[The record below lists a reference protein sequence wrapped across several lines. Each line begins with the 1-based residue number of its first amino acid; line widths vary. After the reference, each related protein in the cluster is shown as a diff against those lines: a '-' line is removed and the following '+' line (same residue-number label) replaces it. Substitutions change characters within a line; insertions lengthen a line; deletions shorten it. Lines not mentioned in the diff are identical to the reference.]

1 MVRNWNEQN
10 YIRKDKSSQKCCI
23 LPGKSEFSGG
33 GGKFYLKQKK
43 KSFLA
48 ATNQQ
53 NLKYL
58 RLVDIPG
65 EGIAST

>member
-23 LPGKSEFSGG
+23 LPRTSEFSGG
-33 GGKFYLKQKK
+33 GKKFYLKQKK

>member
-1 MVRNWNEQN
+1 MLYSTKNEW
-10 YIRKDKSSQKCCI
+10 IFWG
-23 LPGKSEFSGG
+23 GK
-33 GGKFYLKQKK
+33 KFYLKQKK
-43 KSFLA
+43 KTFLA